1 MLRTLRQ
8 PRWIWLTLAVVA
20 VSLLFARLGLWQ
32 WHRAQAKW
40 ASNDAVTTRAH
51 ATPVPAQSLLSTDRK
66 PGKRDEWRQVSLTG
80 TYDVAHTVLL
90 RNSVEDGDRGYEVVV
105 PLRPAS
111 GPALLVDRGFILAN
125 GTALALP
132 AVPPPPSGEVT
143 VVGRVRP
150 PDKGSLQ
157 LSEETSTPTVKRL
170 VPREIAQ
177 SQGVGPVYDAYVERS
192 SETPTASGTPRELDL
207 PSADVGLNL
216 AYFVQWYAFILVAV
230 GGWWAL
236 LRRDVRDAEAA
247 AHAPDVAP
255 GSEAPEHAAVDGDH
269 GTVDVRRGG

>member
-51 ATPVPAQSLLSTDRK
+51 ATPVPATSLLSTERK
-66 PGKRDEWRQVSLTG
+66 PAKRDEWRQVSLTG

-90 RNSVEDGDRGYEVVV
+90 RNSVERGDRGYEVLV

-125 GTALALP
+125 GTALSLP
-132 AVPPPPSGEVT
+132 AIPAPPGGVVT

-157 LSEETSTPTVKRL
+157 LSTDTSTPTVKRL
-170 VPREIAQ
+170 VPREISAD
-177 SQGVGPVYDAYVERS
+177 QGIGTVFDAYIERS
-192 SETPTASGTPRELDL
+192 GETPAAPDTPRELGL

-236 LRRDVRDAEAA
+236 LRRDVRDSLAAESR
-247 AHAPDVAP
+247 
-255 GSEAPEHAAVDGDH
+255 GSEGAQHPAVDGHH
-269 GTVDVRRGG
+269 GAVDVRRGG